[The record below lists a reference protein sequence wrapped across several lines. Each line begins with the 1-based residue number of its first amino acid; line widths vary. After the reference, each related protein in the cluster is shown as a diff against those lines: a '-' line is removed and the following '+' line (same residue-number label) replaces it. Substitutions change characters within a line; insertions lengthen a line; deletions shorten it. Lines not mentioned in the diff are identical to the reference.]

1 MFGNELSELRVDDE
15 VPEVPVFL
23 VRCVR
28 RLEELMEAV
37 GIYRVNGDAAAVQKV
52 RLDVD
57 RDNWKTLETTRDV
70 SLLASTLKLFFREL
84 PEPLIGRETRDRLYG
99 CAYEKGDA
107 LAASIRRAIDE
118 TMDVPRSKEVLR
130 YSSIYCYCPQGLR
143 RCKLSFSF
151 CWVFFGGHSNVAIN
165 LLTFLKR
172 KTFSEQ

>member
-130 YSSIYCYCPQGLR
+130 YSSI
-143 RCKLSFSF
+143 
-151 CWVFFGGHSNVAIN
+151 
-165 LLTFLKR
+165 
-172 KTFSEQ
+172 